1 MAGACEAALVAGLA
15 EIAFADHADFEP
27 SDDCYGYLKPQAYLE
42 EIARCRAIYGESLTI
57 RAGIEIGEPH
67 VYNRETAAFL
77 SAHRFDLVLGSLHW
91 VEGELALMGDY
102 FASRTLEDGLRAYFA
117 ELALLAESADFDVLA
132 HFDVVRR
139 AAYMAF
145 GLEEIDYRPFEEII
159 RRVLAHLVRRGRGL
173 EVNTSSLRRRMGGL
187 HPGLQ
192 ILRWYRE
199 EGGQIVTLGS
209 DAHRADSVGASL
221 DEAAAAVRAAGFG
234 KLAVYEDRKPSWLP
248 LTQSTPVRAA

>member
-117 ELALLAESADFDVLA
+117 ELALLRAPISTFWPTSTSFAGQRTWPSAWRKSTTGPS
-132 HFDVVRR
+132 RR
-139 AAYMAF
+139 
-145 GLEEIDYRPFEEII
+145 L
-159 RRVLAHLVRRGRGL
+159 
-173 EVNTSSLRRRMGGL
+173 S
-187 HPGLQ
+187 
-192 ILRWYRE
+192 
-199 EGGQIVTLGS
+199 
-209 DAHRADSVGASL
+209 GASW
-221 DEAAAAVRAAGFG
+221 RT
-234 KLAVYEDRKPSWLP
+234 S
-248 LTQSTPVRAA
+248 